1 VLCSPWHSSRQLQ
14 PCQSWQTLTNQ
25 ISGCPELMHG
35 VISPAPRIA
44 RACRHGQTFFIAC
57 CEIYFYFSAEIC
69 CLACCFF
76 LLCLLVG
83 YLALAPRPPA
93 KADLFSWDK
102 LNHAAAFAA
111 LAWAAMLGFR
121 ERLVYRRY
129 VALGLVAY
137 GAAIEIA
144 QWFTTGRSC
153 EWRDLLTAALMQSPL
168 NARQ

>member
-1 VLCSPWHSSRQLQ
+1 MESFLQHPVLRGLAVTDKPFL
-14 PCQSWQTLTNQ
+14 L
-25 ISGCPELMHG
+25 
-35 VISPAPRIA
+35 PAVKSIF
-44 RACRHGQTFFIAC
+44 TFLLKSAAWRVAF
-57 CEIYFYFSAEIC
+57 FS
-69 CLACCFF
+69 
-76 LLCLLVG
+76 LCLLVG

-93 KADLFSWDK
+93 EADLFNWDK

-144 QWFTTGRSC
+144 QWFTPGRSC
-153 EWRDLLTAALMQSPL
+153 EWSDLLADSIGIAAGMLLAAALMQSPL